1 MTQEARPRS
10 RRMLRGAIAFA
21 FLTLLWI
28 ILAAARGRTD
38 WWLAAFFAVPMVV
51 YGWLYFTRR
60 N

>member
-1 MTQEARPRS
+1 
-10 RRMLRGAIAFA
+10 MLRGAIAFA